1 MKVSIII
8 PVYNVEKYIVRCLN
22 SVINQTWQDDI
33 ECILVDD
40 CSTDNSVN
48 MIKEYINNYHGSV
61 DFKFLHHSKNKGQSS
76 ARNTG
81 LKVAKGDY
89 VLFLDSD
96 DAITIDCLDVLT
108 TLAKRYPKADFVQG
122 NLLDNN
128 FQKSH
133 YAFNESIPEYC
144 ETKDEL
150 ESLMLSKIITSAWNR
165 LIKHYII
172 IQNQLY
178 FPVGIFH
185 EDMHWIYFLSRH
197 THAAAFTTHGTYIY
211 YTNESS
217 TMTSTSP
224 RMHIRRYQSRLVSS
238 TAYINDLKEYS
249 GSSYRRMYIG
259 VNLLS
264 CLTELIPLRSLKHWC
279 TFWRYILYQAINN
292 ISKATIHRFLF
303 LIMLLPPLCFFSA
316 KQRYRWR
323 IQQNIVCKI

>member
-48 MIKEYINNYHGSV
+48 MIKEYIKNYHGSV

-89 VLFLDSD
+89 VFFLDSD
-96 DAITIDCLDVLT
+96 DAIAIDCMDVLT
-108 TLAKRYPKADFVQG
+108 ALAKRYPKADFVQG

-128 FQKSH
+128 FLKSH

-144 ETKDEL
+144 DTKDEL
-150 ESLMLSKIITSAWNR
+150 ESLMLSKIITSACNR

-238 TAYINDLKEYS
+238 TAYINDLKENS
-249 GSSYRRMYIG
+249 GSTYRRMYIG

-264 CLTELIPLRSLKHWC
+264 CLTELVPLHSIKHWMY
-279 TFWRYILYQAINN
+279 FWRYVCKEAFNARKHFTCYRMIYM
-292 ISKATIHRFLF
+292 FL
-303 LIMLLPPLCFFSA
+303 LLPPFCFFA
-316 KQRYRWR
+316 GKDKVRWR
-323 IQQNIVCKI
+323 LQQSVLIKI